1 MGSGERRASFFGE
14 GKSRCGQYWMPAA
27 AAAAAN
33 CVYASPGHMHTQSAG
48 TSNRT
53 AVPLSCFP
61 PPPPVLQLLMGASDF
76 CGFMHAL
83 AVLAP
88 GVDGK

>member
-1 MGSGERRASFFGE
+1 MWPVLDASSSSSSSQLCVCVARAHAHTVCWHI
-14 GKSRCGQYWMPAA
+14 KPHCCPA
-27 AAAAAN
+27 
-33 CVYASPGHMHTQSAG
+33 VLFP
-48 TSNRT
+48 
-53 AVPLSCFP
+53 P